1 LKTEARLEGWLFAA
15 TSKKPA
21 GKKADS
27 HLQQIGRT
35 GQHTSR
41 RLWNWFCLTGAAPFE
56 AGDLFGDVVK
66 KLG

>member
-1 LKTEARLEGWLFAA
+1 LK
-15 TSKKPA
+15 A
-21 GKKADS
+21 GFSPPRQKNRQEKKAGDS

-66 KLG
+66 KRG